1 MTLIGVLEYA
11 KSVHPGDMPA
21 QAMLERV
28 RAFLKPGG
36 CVVIAIENQL
46 GLKYFAGAPEDHLGQ
61 AMFGIEGRYRNDQPQ
76 TFGRRVLKNIL
87 INSGFSHSNFM
98 APFPDY
104 KLPASIVTEAGFSDP
119 EFDASAFA
127 WQSVRRDLQ
136 LPQLLSFSPE
146 LAWPGIFDNALA
158 LDLANSFLV
167 VASSVDTNVVDRKVL
182 AYHFSTDRRAEYCK
196 ETSFVRK
203 EDSHEIKVA
212 CRLFS
217 SPAIARQHA
226 STLFR
231 PEAESDYVRGS
242 PLSRE
247 FVEIVSRDGWCFD
260 DVVAYFK
267 RYLDILFRLTN
278 SAGEPI
284 YVAAP
289 DRDGYVLGRFIDA
302 LPQNIL
308 CMPHNIYRL
317 IDTEWQGTANVPIGR
332 ILFRSI
338 LLQMFGLTRFG
349 QPAGATQPITRLNF
363 IVEIFSRLGLEKS
376 VADFDEFL
384 KSESIFQEMVTGR
397 PADQFMQWWP
407 DSTLPTENLSLAVPQ
422 RNAQIAG
429 LSQAVEERDIQI
441 AGLSQAVAERDIQI
455 ARLAQEVDSLR
466 DPTSWRLTKPVRFVG
481 DQVARGKH
489 LARIA
494 PLAFQIGGGP
504 RATLKKALGLYR
516 KEGLAGIKRGIRIVQ
531 AGPEIKP
538 AVGSE
543 GFDRHDYA
551 EWVRRYDTIDD
562 AKRQKL
568 SALCDGLASKPK
580 ISVVMPTYNPKPKWL
595 IEAIESVRGQIYPN
609 WELCIADD
617 ASPDP
622 AIRPILERYARED
635 ERIKVV
641 FREQN
646 GHISAA
652 SNSALELATGE
663 WIALLDHDDLL
674 PEHALALIAQAI
686 NRHPGAGL
694 IYSDEDKIDEQ
705 GNRST
710 PYFKCEFNIDLL
722 RSQNMI
728 CHLGVYHSDLVKRLG
743 GFRLGFEG
751 SQDYDLALRVVESL
765 DREQIVHVPH
775 VLYHWRIHPE
785 STAMHSG
792 TKSYAQDAGL
802 KALREHLQR
811 QSVDATVEPTPFLQ
825 YRIRYALPVPPPKV
839 SLIIPTRNG
848 LHLIRQCIESILT
861 KTTYENYEILVID
874 NGSDDPEVLNYFA
887 TFDGSVKVR
896 VIRDDSPFNFSALN
910 NKAVIQADGEF
921 IALLNNDVEVI
932 TPEWLEEM
940 LCLAVQPG
948 RGAIGAS
955 LWYPDETLQHGGVI
969 MGVGGVAGHANKKL
983 PRGALGYFGRAGLVH
998 GVSGVTAACLLINK
1012 SIYLEVGGLNETDL
1026 QVAFNDVDFCLK
1038 VREAGYQNVWT
1049 PFAELYHHE
1058 SATRGFEDTPEK
1070 QARFAKEVAY
1080 MKHTWGESLVND
1092 PTYNPNLTL
1101 EHEDFSLAWPPRIGL
1116 S

>member
-1 MTLIGVLEYA
+1 MTTRNVLESAGYQHEAASKIWLKPTYSSIAYSDGDEVEQRIGNIIGQATDISVLSTELSQKFTDWASLYHLSSSRANILRPMESILKGADVLEIGAGCGAITRYLGEIGANVVALEGSLRRAAIARSRTRDLDNVEVVADRFNEFSCERKFDVVTLIGVLEYA
-11 KSVHPGDMPA
+11 NLFTPGDMPA

-119 EFDASAFA
+119 EFDASALA

-167 VASSVDTNVVDRKVL
+167 VASSVDTHVVNRKVL

-203 EDSHEIKVA
+203 EDGHEIKVV

-217 SPAIARQHA
+217 SPAIARQDA

-231 PEAESDYVRGS
+231 PEGKSDYVRGS

-260 DVVAYFK
+260 DVAAYFK

-284 YVAAP
+284 FVATP

-317 IDTEWQGTANVPIGR
+317 IDTEWQGTVDVPVAR
-332 ILFRSI
+332 LLFRSI
-338 LLQMFGLTRFG
+338 FWQLFALTRFG

-397 PADQFMQWWP
+397 SANQFVQWWP
-407 DSTLPTENLSLAVPQ
+407 DSVLSTENLSLAVAQ

-429 LSQAVEERDIQI
+429 LNQT
-441 AGLSQAVAERDIQI
+441 VAERDGQIARLAQEVAERDGQI
-455 ARLAQEVDSLR
+455 ARLAQEVDALR
-466 DPTSWRLTKPVRFVG
+466 NSTSWCLTKPIGFVG
-481 DQVARGKH
+481 HQVARGKH
-489 LARIA
+489 LVKIA
-494 PLAFQIGGGP
+494 PSAFRIGGGP
-504 RATLKKALGLYR
+504 RATIKRALDLYR
-516 KEGLAGIKRGIRIVQ
+516 REGFSGIKRGIRIVQ
-531 AGPEIKP
+531 SGPEINP
-538 AVGSE
+538 SVGSE
-543 GFDRHDYA
+543 GFDRNDYA
-551 EWVRRYDTIDD
+551 EWVRRYDTIDEV
-562 AKRQKL
+562 KRDKL
-568 SALCDGLASKPK
+568 KALCEGFVSQPK
-580 ISVVMPTYNPKPKWL
+580 ISVVMPTYNPKPEWL

-609 WELCIADD
+609 WQLCIADD

-641 FREQN
+641 FRDQN

-663 WIALLDHDDLL
+663 WVALLDHDDLL

-728 CHLGVYHSDLVKRLG
+728 CHLGAYRSDLFKRLG

-751 SQDYDLALRVVESL
+751 SQDYDLALRVVELL
-765 DREQIVHVPH
+765 D
-775 VLYHWRIHPE
+775 
-785 STAMHSG
+785 
-792 TKSYAQDAGL
+792 
-802 KALREHLQR
+802 
-811 QSVDATVEPTPFLQ
+811 
-825 YRIRYALPVPPPKV
+825 
-839 SLIIPTRNG
+839 
-848 LHLIRQCIESILT
+848 
-861 KTTYENYEILVID
+861 
-874 NGSDDPEVLNYFA
+874 
-887 TFDGSVKVR
+887 
-896 VIRDDSPFNFSALN
+896 
-910 NKAVIQADGEF
+910 
-921 IALLNNDVEVI
+921 
-932 TPEWLEEM
+932 
-940 LCLAVQPG
+940 
-948 RGAIGAS
+948 
-955 LWYPDETLQHGGVI
+955 PD
-969 MGVGGVAGHANKKL
+969 K
-983 PRGALGYFGRAGLVH
+983 
-998 GVSGVTAACLLINK
+998 
-1012 SIYLEVGGLNETDL
+1012 
-1026 QVAFNDVDFCLK
+1026 
-1038 VREAGYQNVWT
+1038 
-1049 PFAELYHHE
+1049 
-1058 SATRGFEDTPEK
+1058 
-1070 QARFAKEVAY
+1070 
-1080 MKHTWGESLVND
+1080 
-1092 PTYNPNLTL
+1092 
-1101 EHEDFSLAWPPRIGL
+1101 
-1116 S
+1116 